1 MIKDYM
7 AIINLAE
14 NENDIRSLTTN
25 RPIASIPIG
34 SRYRVID
41 FILSNIVNCGI
52 QNVGI
57 FSASNS
63 RSLTDHVGT
72 GKAWDLN
79 RKIDGLFVFNHGLC
93 DFVNHDSKLLKNNME
108 YIYRSTSDNVILAS
122 SYMVCN
128 MDLAEVVHAHE
139 ASGADMTVVYK
150 QTDEADEEFLNCYT
164 LDVDEKTNKLLGVG
178 KNIGFSK
185 KANICMEIFL
195 MKKEKLVELIYKSA
209 HNLNSKSFISFI
221 FNELGNLSINTYKYD
236 GIVLCINTI
245 SSYYRSN
252 MKMLAPEVSDKL
264 FRSDRPIYTKIKENI
279 LYPVFTSMCNAED
292 SVETLSEENEREGK
306 GYADELMKGI
316 WYSELYKMFFKN
328 VGGFYHNTVA
338 AAIKGCQMILF
349 EAYDGA
355 GYFITSDNPAFENKS
370 VVEVKNTNGMLFPL
384 SPKYLLFIAKG
395 SDGINVVD
403 HRFADSDT
411 IHFFNRIIARYKN
424 ETIIALPKNLNES
437 L

>member
-7 AIINLAE
+7 AIINLDE

-25 RPIASIPIG
+25 RPIASIPLG

-57 FSASNS
+57 FSGTNS
-63 RSLTDHVGT
+63 RSLADHVGT

-108 YIYRSTSDNVILAS
+108 YIYRSHSDNVILAS

-128 MDLAEVVHAHE
+128 MDLADVVHAHE

-150 QTDEADEEFLNCYT
+150 STDEADSEFLNCYT
-164 LDVDEKTNKLLGVG
+164 LDIDDKTNRLLCVG
-178 KNIGFSK
+178 KNIGFSQN
-185 KANICMEIFL
+185 ANICMEIFL

-209 HNLNSKSFISFI
+209 HNLDSKSFISFI
-221 FNELGNLSINTYKYD
+221 FNEMVNLNVNTYKYD

-252 MKMLAPEVSDKL
+252 MKMLTPEVSDKL
-264 FRSDRPIYTKIKENI
+264 FRSDRPIYTKIKDEPPTLYVKGCEVENSLIADGCIIRGKVKNSVIGRYVDIEDDVEIENCII
-279 LYPVFTSMCNAED
+279 LQNIRIHKGAK
-292 SVETLSEENEREGK
+292 LSHVII
-306 GYADELMKGI
+306 D
-316 WYSELYKMFFKN
+316 KN
-328 VGGFYHNTVA
+328 VDIEEGTEL
-338 AAIKGCQMILF
+338 KGN
-349 EAYDGA
+349 E
-355 GYFITSDNPAFENKS
+355 T
-370 VVEVKNTNGMLFPL
+370 FPL
-384 SPKYLLFIAKG
+384 VIEK
-395 SDGINVVD
+395 
-403 HRFADSDT
+403 
-411 IHFFNRIIARYKN
+411 
-424 ETIIALPKNLNES
+424 KNLFK
-437 L
+437 

>member
-252 MKMLAPEVSDKL
+252 MKMLTPEVSDKL
-264 FRSDRPIYTKIKENI
+264 FRSDRPIYTKIKDEPPT
-279 LYPVFTSMCNAED
+279 LYV
-292 SVETLSEENEREGK
+292 
-306 GYADELMKGI
+306 
-316 WYSELYKMFFKN
+316 
-328 VGGFYHNTVA
+328 
-338 AAIKGCQMILF
+338 KGCQVQNSLI
-349 EAYDGA
+349 ADGCVIK
-355 GYFITSDNPAFENKS
+355 GK
-370 VVEVKNTNGMLFPL
+370 VKNSVIGRYVGIEDDVEIENCIILQNIRIHKGAKLSHVIIDKNVDIEEGTELKGNETFPL
-384 SPKYLLFIAKG
+384 VIEK
-395 SDGINVVD
+395 
-403 HRFADSDT
+403 
-411 IHFFNRIIARYKN
+411 
-424 ETIIALPKNLNES
+424 KNLFK
-437 L
+437 